1 MKRLAAHLVR
11 LGLVYLG
18 TVALLDAG
26 GGAARAGTAAGP
38 MAPLAAAERQRPG
51 IVPLEQGHDGV
62 EPLRVITHTREYCD
76 QLSARAV
83 ELRRLRA
90 TPLAQAE
97 LLAIEGDRLCAQGQI
112 RPGIM
117 RLRRAI
123 MLLRGQG
130 SPAQ

>member
-1 MKRLAAHLVR
+1 MKRQAAALVGLGLAAVL
-11 LGLVYLG
+11 
-18 TVALLDAG
+18 AAG
-26 GGAARAGTAAGP
+26 GGWPGAGATARSL
-38 MAPLAAAERQRPG
+38 APPEPPARQRAG
-51 IVPLEQGHDGV
+51 IVPVDLGRDGS

-83 ELRRLRA
+83 ELHRQLA

-97 LLAIEGDRLCAQGQI
+97 LLASEGDRLCAQGQI

-123 MLLRGQG
+123 MLLRGQAA
-130 SPAQ
+130 PVR